1 MTKTFFLLIRE
12 NRSWIILAILFFVMG
27 LVSAYSAL
35 GQEPAFLQLLE
46 ESLGALSELGEE
58 IFSGSPLTGVFVLF
72 GNNLIATMQII
83 FLGIF
88 LGLPSLSA
96 AIANGAVLGFLSFQL
111 VQEGIAPLPFLLSG
125 VLPHGIFEL
134 PAFFL
139 CVALGLKLGYHVIFP
154 LPELTRRQTFQKIF
168 KEIGIALPYIL
179 GLLAIAAVIEVFITP
194 LLLGSLMGL
203 I

>member
-1 MTKTFFLLIRE
+1 MTKTFFAVVRE
-12 NRSWIILAILFFVMG
+12 NRSWIILGIMFFIIG

-35 GQEPAFLQLLE
+35 GQDPSFLEFLE
-46 ESLGALSELGEE
+46 ESLSALSKLGEE
-58 IFSGSPLTGVFVLF
+58 IFSGSPLMGAILLF
-72 GNNLIATMQII
+72 GNNFIATMQII

-88 LGLPSLSA
+88 LGLPTLSA
-96 AIANGAVLGFLSFQL
+96 AIANGAVLGFLSYQL
-111 VQEGIAPLPFLLSG
+111 VQEGIAPLPFFLTG

-139 CVALGLKLGYHVIFP
+139 CVALGLKLGYHVVFP
-154 LPELTRRQTFQKIF
+154 LPERSRRETFLIIF
-168 KEIGIALPYIL
+168 REIGILLPYIL

-194 LLLGSLMGL
+194 LLFGSFMKM

>member
-1 MTKTFFLLIRE
+1 MTKAIFTIIRE
-12 NRSWIILAILFFVMG
+12 NRSWIILGILFFGIG
-27 LVSAYSAL
+27 LISAYSAL
-35 GQEPAFLQLLE
+35 GQEPAFLKLLE

-58 IFSGSPLTGVFVLF
+58 IFSGSPLMGTLMLF

-88 LGLPSLSA
+88 LGLPTLSA
-96 AIANGAVLGFLSFQL
+96 AIANGAVLGFLAFQL

-139 CVALGLKLGYHVIFP
+139 CVALGLKLGYHVVFP
-154 LPELTRRQTFQKIF
+154 LPELSRGATFRKIF
-168 KEIGIALPYIL
+168 NEIGILLPFIL
-179 GLLAIAAVIEVFITP
+179 GLLAIAAVVEVFITP
-194 LLLGSLMGL
+194 LIIGSLMGMF
-203 I
+203 